1 MENVVIAGLR
11 HSHILGLYHTVLENP
26 NCKLVGVCE
35 EDAATRQ
42 QLANHPFAKVTH
54 DHFTAMLA
62 EVDCDIVAIGDYYA
76 RRGSLAI
83 EALKAGKHVISDKP
97 LCISLDELKQ
107 IRKLANEKNLKVGC
121 MFDLRTCPQFVGAR
135 QLILAGKLGKI
146 VQIQFTAQH
155 PLNVGVRPGWYFEPG
170 KHGGT
175 INDIASHAID
185 LIPWMTS
192 DKFKRFIAART
203 WKAFDSGCDCFNDA
217 AQFMLEM
224 NHGCGVLG
232 DVSYSAP
239 TSQGPLPSYWRFNI
253 WGTQG
258 MLEINY
264 ADKAI
269 HFYQKGYTSGSV
281 LAVPADTGLTYWQS
295 FLQDIAGTPADL
307 NTKSVLESS
316 ELTLKLQA
324 LADENR

>member
-1 MENVVIAGLR
+1 MKNVVIAGLR
-11 HSHILGLYHTVLENP
+11 HGHILGLYQTVLNDP
-26 NCKLVGVCE
+26 DCNLAGVCE
-35 EDAATRQ
+35 EDATTRKNY
-42 QLANHPFAKVTH
+42 AAHPFVKITH
-54 DHFTAMLA
+54 TNFTAMLS

-83 EALKAGKHVISDKP
+83 EALKAGKHIISDKP

-107 IRKLANEKNLKVGC
+107 IRQLAKEKNLKVGC

-135 QLILAGKLGKI
+135 QLIQAGKLGKV

-155 PLNVGVRPGWYFEPG
+155 PLNLGVRPSWYFEPG

-185 LIPWMTS
+185 LIPWMTGN
-192 DKFKRFIAART
+192 KFKRFIAART

-224 NHGCGVLG
+224 DNGCGVLG

-239 TSQGPLPSYWRFNI
+239 TCQGLLPSYWRFNI

-264 ADKAI
+264 ADKKI
-269 HFYQKGYTSGSV
+269 CFYQKGYTSGSV
-281 LAVPADTGLTYWQS
+281 LTVPADTGLTYGQS
-295 FLQDIAGTPADL
+295 FLLDIAGTPADL
-307 NTKSVLESS
+307 NTKSVLEST
-316 ELTLKLQA
+316 EMTLKLQA
-324 LADENR
+324 LADKSC